1 MAFSK
6 EKRAG
11 TLSGIFF
18 VALVAAAATYVAE
31 LGPVAALG
39 ISPLVVGIVIGIFYA
54 NTLHNH
60 FPPSWESGIVF
71 SGKKI
76 LRFAIVFYGFRIT
89 FQQIAEVGMQGFM
102 VSLLV
107 LSSTMLVGI
116 WLGTKVFKMD
126 RDTSILTASGASVC
140 GAAAVLATEPVL
152 KAEEHKTAIA
162 VSMVVLFGTISMF
175 MYPVLYSTIIEPAT
189 GFLHMDPK
197 TFGIYV
203 GGTIHEVAQV
213 VAVPASI
220 PMTDT
225 VAQEAMANTAVI
237 VKMTRV
243 IMIAPMLIVL
253 GLVLS
258 YMAKKEGGASSKL
271 KLVIPWFAVYFVG
284 MAGINSLIHTYVG
297 SEYGVNLGPVMHQV
311 FADFDAFKAFVS
323 TGAATLD
330 VSALHT
336 AYFISETIKDLNIID
351 TFLLTMAM
359 TALGMGTRFAKFK
372 GLGLAPIYTAG
383 GMFLWLVIGGF
394 VITQMVVA
402 TF

>member
-1 MAFSK
+1 MAFSPQNRK
-6 EKRAG
+6 G
-11 TLSGIFF
+11 TFSGIFF
-18 VALVAAAATYVAE
+18 VAIFAAAATFIAN
-31 LGPVAALG
+31 LAPIKALG
-39 ISPLVVGIVIGIFYA
+39 LSPLVIGIVMGIFYA
-54 NTLHNH
+54 NTLHNQT
-60 FPPSWESGIVF
+60 PTAWQSGITF

-76 LRFAIVFYGFRIT
+76 LRFAIVLYGFRIT
-89 FQQIAEVGMQGFM
+89 FQQIAEVGMDGFL
-102 VSLLV
+102 VSLIMLT
-107 LSSTMLVGI
+107 STLILGS
-116 WLGTKVFKMD
+116 WLGHKVFGMEK
-126 RDTSILTASGASVC
+126 DTSILTASGAAVC

-213 VAVPASI
+213 VAVPASV
-220 PMTDT
+220 PMTDHA
-225 VAQEAMANTAVI
+225 AQEAMANTAVI

-258 YMAKKEGGASSKL
+258 YMAKKEGGDSGKL

-284 MAGINSLIHTYVG
+284 MAGVNSLIHTYTLTAPVEIAE
-297 SEYGVNLGPVMHQV
+297 SIKYWITNLNMV
-311 FADFDAFKAFVS
+311 
-323 TGAATLD
+323 
-330 VSALHT
+330 
-336 AYFISETIKDLNIID
+336 D

-383 GMFLWLVIGGF
+383 GMFVWLVVGGF
-394 VITQMVVA
+394 VITQMVVSI
-402 TF
+402 F